1 MENKEK
7 ETVEVSEETK
17 ETKTE
22 KPKLFKKPKAKLYSK
37 TREETDDA
45 ETEAFARGE
54 LAKFNREK
62 AETAT
67 VQKDTEASEEIAS
80 LDGKATPSTERPEN
94 AEERVFKKRYDDLKR
109 HYDSTLGKHKDEVRT
124 LRTQLEQSSKQFI
137 PPKSKDEL
145 ESWRKEYPDVYE
157 MVETIAMSKADSR
170 AKEMETKYQ
179 NLQVQQEEIAK
190 EKAEVELL
198 KMHPDFNDL
207 RSKDDFHEW
216 AAKQDPVIQDWLYEN
231 TSNASLAARAL
242 DLYKM
247 DKGLGKYSKKEA
259 QDVKKEAA
267 KAIWTNAILS
277 VPVSVLFFGVGTA
290 LFVYYQQQPTNLDPI
305 SKIDQIFPHFI
316 LQQMPAGLAGLVIA
330 GVFAAAMSS
339 LDSSMHSISTAFTT
353 DFLSNGKDS
362 ETILRTAKRLT
373 LILGILGTISALYIA
388 SQDSK
393 NLWDTLM
400 GYVGLILGTLG
411 GLFTLAIFT
420 NRTSSIHAWIGVIA
434 AVLALYIFKFH
445 TDYHLLM
452 IGAVGTASCFFTG
465 WLASLIIPRKT
476 KDLAGLTWAQ
486 RKDR

>member
-1 MENKEK
+1 METKEK
-7 ETVEVSEETK
+7 EATVSQEAEVS
-17 ETKTE
+17 
-22 KPKLFKKPKAKLYSK
+22 KPKLVKKPKANPYKK
-37 TREETDDA
+37 HDDA
-45 ETEAFARGE
+45 SDPEIEAFAKGE
-54 LAKFNREK
+54 LEKFHREK

-94 AEERVFKKRYDDLKR
+94 AEERVFKKRYGDLKR

-170 AKEMETKYQ
+170 AKEMEDKYQ

-247 DKGLGKYSKKEA
+247 DRGLGKYSKKEEQSA
-259 QDVKKEAA
+259 KKEAA
-267 KAIWTNAILS
+267 KAISKTKKAEAPDAPTKKVWSNAE
-277 VPVSVLFFGVGTA
+277 
-290 LFVYYQQQPTNLDPI
+290 I
-305 SKIDQIFPHFI
+305 SKMTVNEYAKYEEDID
-316 LQQMPAGLAGLVIA
+316 
-330 GVFAAAMSS
+330 
-339 LDSSMHSISTAFTT
+339 
-353 DFLSNGKDS
+353 K
-362 ETILRTAKRLT
+362 
-373 LILGILGTISALYIA
+373 
-388 SQDSK
+388 
-393 NLWDTLM
+393 
-400 GYVGLILGTLG
+400 
-411 GLFTLAIFT
+411 
-420 NRTSSIHAWIGVIA
+420 
-434 AVLALYIFKFH
+434 AVREGRIQ
-445 TDYHLLM
+445 
-452 IGAVGTASCFFTG
+452 
-465 WLASLIIPRKT
+465 P
-476 KDLAGLTWAQ
+476 
-486 RKDR
+486 